1 MPNLILYWI
10 TKMEINKEQIVALKE
25 NKEVLYFYKLPCSL
39 YHSGFE
45 YVIVGNIL
53 KYAYDNVRY
62 FKSEDWFARIESGSL
77 LPLVCSTLNKSSKIK
92 EYVNI
97 YQKPDIIKLRLL
109 IQRSVLNST
118 GVLTPKEVIQES
130 LWGIQ
135 VVKEFKVNRV
145 DVFKTDINSTVA
157 FQEFMKVSEP
167 IYKMWK
173 EKNE

>member
-1 MPNLILYWI
+1 
-10 TKMEINKEQIVALKE
+10 
-25 NKEVLYFYKLPCSL
+25 
-39 YHSGFE
+39 
-45 YVIVGNIL
+45 
-53 KYAYDNVRY
+53 
-62 FKSEDWFARIESGSL
+62 
-77 LPLVCSTLNKSSKIK
+77 
-92 EYVNI
+92 
-97 YQKPDIIKLRLL
+97 
-109 IQRSVLNST
+109 
-118 GVLTPKEVIQES
+118 